1 MKSLWLLRLEVVWTS
16 ECIQKGDGNCLE
28 FLHRL
33 HITTKKKSI
42 RKKTH
47 SFVHITAAGEL

>member
-42 RKKTH
+42 RKKT
-47 SFVHITAAGEL
+47 T